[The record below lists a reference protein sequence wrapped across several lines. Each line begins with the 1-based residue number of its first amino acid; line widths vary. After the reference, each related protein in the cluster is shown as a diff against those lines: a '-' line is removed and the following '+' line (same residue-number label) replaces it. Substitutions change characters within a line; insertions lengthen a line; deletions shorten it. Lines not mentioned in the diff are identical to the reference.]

1 MARSAQMRAARP
13 ARARTVMVAPTP
25 MMRPRGEEEAEAGE
39 ESSAACVGVG
49 VRVKGLT
56 GSVRSV
62 NGPTVP

>member
-13 ARARTVMVAPTP
+13 ARARTVVAPTP